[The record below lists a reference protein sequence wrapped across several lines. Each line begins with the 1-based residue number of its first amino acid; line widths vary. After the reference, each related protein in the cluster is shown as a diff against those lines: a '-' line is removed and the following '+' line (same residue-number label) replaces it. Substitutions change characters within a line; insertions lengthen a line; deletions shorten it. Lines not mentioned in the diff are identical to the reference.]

1 MRKPHV
7 MDFEGHL
14 IMNVTTNVLETLIDT
29 AFDSVEGYRKASE
42 TAKSPELKRILS
54 EQAAK
59 RQKTLDALNAEL
71 TRLGGNLV
79 TKGTATGGLH
89 RLWMDLTDLFANG
102 DKVAVNRVE
111 EGEDYLA
118 DKFEEV
124 LKSTDLDPTT
134 RSVIQTALGDVREGE
149 RLTDR
154 LEEQYD

>member
-1 MRKPHV
+1 
-7 MDFEGHL
+7 
-14 IMNVTTNVLETLIDT
+14 MNANTTALETLIDT
-29 AFDSVEGYRKASE
+29 TYDSVEGYRKASE

-54 EQAAK
+54 DQAAK

-89 RLWMDLTDLFANG
+89 RLWLDLTNLFESG
-102 DKVAVNRVE
+102 DKAAVERVE

-118 DKFEEV
+118 GKFEEA
-124 LKSTDLDPTT
+124 LKATDLDPTT
-134 RSVIQTALGDVREGE
+134 RSVIQTALGEVREGE

>member
-1 MRKPHV
+1 M
-7 MDFEGHL
+7 
-14 IMNVTTNVLETLIDT
+14 TTNTTALETLIDT
-29 AFDSVEGYRKASE
+29 TYDSIEGYRKASE

-59 RQKTLDALNAEL
+59 RQKTLDALNADL

-89 RLWMDLTDLFANG
+89 RLWLDITNLFESG
-102 DKVAVNRVE
+102 DKAAAQRVE

-118 DKFEEV
+118 DKIEEV
-124 LKSTDLDPTT
+124 LKRGDLDATT
-134 RSVIQTALGDVREGE
+134 RAVVQSALDEVRESE

-154 LEEQYD
+154 LVAQYD

>member
-1 MRKPHV
+1 
-7 MDFEGHL
+7 
-14 IMNVTTNVLETLIDT
+14 MNANTTALETLIDT
-29 AFDSVEGYRKASE
+29 TYDSVEGYRKAAE

-59 RQKTLDALNAEL
+59 RQKTLDALNTEL
-71 TRLGGNLV
+71 TRLGGKLV

-89 RLWMDLTDLFANG
+89 RLWMDLTNLFESD
-102 DKVAVNRVE
+102 DKAAVERVE

-118 DKFEEV
+118 DKFEEA
-124 LKSTDLDPTT
+124 LKATDLDPNT
-134 RSVIQTALGDVREGE
+134 RSVIQTALGEVREGE

>member
-1 MRKPHV
+1 
-7 MDFEGHL
+7 
-14 IMNVTTNVLETLIDT
+14 MNVNTTSIETLIDT
-29 AFDSVEGYRKASE
+29 TYDSVEGYRKAGE

-59 RQKTLDALNAEL
+59 RQKTLDTLNAEL

-102 DKVAVNRVE
+102 DKVAVERVE

-118 DKFEEV
+118 GKFEEA
-124 LKSTDLDPTT
+124 LKATDLDPTT
-134 RSVIQTALGDVREGE
+134 RSVIQTALGEVREGE

>member
-1 MRKPHV
+1 
-7 MDFEGHL
+7 
-14 IMNVTTNVLETLIDT
+14 MNANTTALETLIDT
-29 AFDSVEGYRKASE
+29 TYDSVEGYRKASE

-54 EQAAK
+54 DQAAK

-89 RLWMDLTDLFANG
+89 RLWLDLTNLFESG
-102 DKVAVNRVE
+102 DKAAVERVE

-118 DKFEEV
+118 GKFEEA
-124 LKSTDLDPTT
+124 LKATDLDPTT
-134 RSVIQTALGDVREGE
+134 RSVIQTALAEVREGE